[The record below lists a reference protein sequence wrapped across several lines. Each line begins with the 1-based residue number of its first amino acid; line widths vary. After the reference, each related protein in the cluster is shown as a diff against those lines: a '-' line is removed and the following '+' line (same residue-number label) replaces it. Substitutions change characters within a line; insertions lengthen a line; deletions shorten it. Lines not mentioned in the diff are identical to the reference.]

1 MIQKII
7 ILKKMDEDIIA
18 TLIQEND
25 MLRVN
30 QAELQKTAD
39 DLRVYSEELLKNN
52 EKMRQYSK
60 QLRSKLIEEE
70 EMSQVLSKRI
80 EILEKEMYDV
90 KIDFRSYVEK
100 MQIYL
105 QTEYVGIVKEERPQE
120 IFARLPSIKKS
131 ITAEGSERVMSAKRR
146 PGIKTVPVSI
156 TSAFRFALA
165 LTSASLPESVKPDFS
180 ATKCIPVNS
189 G

>member
-1 MIQKII
+1 
-7 ILKKMDEDIIA
+7 MDEDIIA

-105 QTEYVGIVKEERPQE
+105 QTEYVGIVKEEPLQD
-120 IFARLPSIKKS
+120 
-131 ITAEGSERVMSAKRR
+131 
-146 PGIKTVPVSI
+146 
-156 TSAFRFALA
+156 
-165 LTSASLPESVKPDFS
+165 VKPIQEVNNEPIKEPINDEILYEKPNLSRSTNQHEWTKDEWTNDILYPLDF
-180 ATKCIPVNS
+180 
-189 G
+189 